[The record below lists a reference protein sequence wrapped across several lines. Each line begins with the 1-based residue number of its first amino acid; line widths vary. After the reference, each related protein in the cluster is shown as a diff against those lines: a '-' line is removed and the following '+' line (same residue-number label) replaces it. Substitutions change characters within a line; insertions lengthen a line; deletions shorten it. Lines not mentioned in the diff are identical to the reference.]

1 MIEKE
6 LGEQIENTSEES
18 EKKRLLEKRYYGM
31 YMKMLIF
38 YNMAAEK
45 EHLRLRGEA
54 LEYYK
59 QSKQIAIII
68 DNQLMTSKLSSII
81 DSLIDS

>member
-1 MIEKE
+1 M
-6 LGEQIENTSEES
+6 QIENTSEEN

-54 LEYYK
+54 VEYYK
-59 QSKQIAIII
+59 QSKQTAIII
-68 DNQLMTSKLSSII
+68 DNQMMINKLDSILE
-81 DSLIDS
+81 SLIG

>member
-1 MIEKE
+1 
-6 LGEQIENTSEES
+6 
-18 EKKRLLEKRYYGM
+18 M

-54 LEYYK
+54 VEYYK

-68 DNQLMTSKLSSII
+68 DNHLMISKLDSILE
-81 DSLIDS
+81 SLIG

>member
-1 MIEKE
+1 MTT
-6 LGEQIENTSEES
+6 QIERTSEES

-31 YMKMLIF
+31 YMKMIIF

-45 EHLRLRGEA
+45 EHLRLIAEA
-54 LEYYK
+54 LEFYK

-68 DNQLMTSKLSSII
+68 DNQLMINKLGSII
-81 DSLIDS
+81 DGLLQKGK